1 MFMNEHLVGQKWI
14 ILRINLVKFNLYV
27 FAFLPMKD
35 RKEDDIKKTANYLG
49 SQ

>member
-1 MFMNEHLVGQKWI
+1 MFMNEHLAGQKWR
-14 ILRINLVKFNLYV
+14 ILRINLDKFNLYV

-35 RKEDDIKKTANYLG
+35 RKEDGAKKHANYLG

>member
-1 MFMNEHLVGQKWI
+1 MNKTSGRAKFRE
-14 ILRINLVKFNLYV
+14 ILSINSVKFNLYV

-35 RKEDDIKKTANYLG
+35 RKEDDTKKPANYLG

>member
-1 MFMNEHLVGQKWI
+1 MFMNEHLVGQKWR
-14 ILRINLVKFNLYV
+14 ILSINLVKFNLCV

-35 RKEDDIKKTANYLG
+35 RKEDDTKKAANYLG